1 MALYDDLKN
10 QIDIVLAAAKTAT
23 ADKQVTLREA
33 VTIGL
38 EVFSAVAIA
47 AKALPNA
54 SHDEK
59 KAVLIQVADE
69 FYKQVLQPI
78 DIPGIPDFIESRFVD
93 PMLGNVFSKMAEGV
107 IDWILFKAEG
117 A

>member
-1 MALYDDLKN
+1 MALYDDLKA

-23 ADKQVTLREA
+23 ADKQVTLKEA

-38 EVFSAVAIA
+38 EVFHAVAIA
-47 AKALPNA
+47 AKGLPN
-54 SHDEK
+54 STHDEK

-69 FYKQVLQPI
+69 FYRQVLAPI

-93 PMLGNVFSKMAEGV
+93 PAIGNVFSKMAEGV
-107 IDWILFKAEG
+107 IDWILFRVEG
-117 A
+117 I